1 VLFPIPTIIQ
11 SWRLRGSEK
20 LEYFI
25 SSLYSYTLRLQMTV
39 CCLSTATCEL
49 INVKADRTTPS
60 VPSHSYPHLYGV
72 APRQKKNHTSL
83 TSNTERMKRR
93 TQGTH
98 RPYFIRQISCYFTE
112 QLSTLVW
119 ASRQTSCGNTIDEP
133 TETCNQYLSHKIM
146 TMYQVLG
153 ERYKCDAERIDSA

>member
-1 VLFPIPTIIQ
+1 MSASLCYFPIPSIIQ

-49 INVKADRTTPS
+49 INVKADRMTPS
-60 VPSHSYPHLYGV
+60 IPSHSYPHLHGV
-72 APRQKKNHTSL
+72 APRQKKSYTSL

-93 TQGTH
+93 TQGTR
-98 RPYFIRQISCYFTE
+98 RPYFIRQIS
-112 QLSTLVW
+112 SV
-119 ASRQTSCGNTIDEP
+119 TSQSNSVRSC
-133 TETCNQYLSHKIM
+133 
-146 TMYQVLG
+146 
-153 ERYKCDAERIDSA
+153 ERADKRAAVIKWTSQQKLAINICHIE